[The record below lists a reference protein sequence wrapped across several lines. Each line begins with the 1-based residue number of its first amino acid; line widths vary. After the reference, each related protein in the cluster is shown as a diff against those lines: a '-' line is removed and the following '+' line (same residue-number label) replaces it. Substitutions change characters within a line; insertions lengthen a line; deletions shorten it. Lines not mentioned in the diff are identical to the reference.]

1 MDRRRAIASLCAAA
15 GALATTIASAPARA
29 AGDGPLRRAI
39 PKGRGETIP
48 AVGLGTWLTF
58 DIGDAAAER
67 ARRGL
72 VIDALLAGGG
82 GMIDSSPMYGR
93 AERVVGDLLATRG
106 HAGRVFSAT
115 KVWTPFERQGP
126 EQAAESLRLW
136 RLPRLDLLY
145 VHNLLQWSAHLKTL
159 RALKERGQ
167 VRYIGVTTSH
177 GRRHDEML
185 DVMRREPLDFIQI
198 TYSPADTSAE
208 RVIDEAA
215 GRGIAVVANRPFD
228 GGALVDRANRL
239 PLPGWARELGCD
251 AWAQVLLK
259 WIVARP
265 GVVCAIPATTDPAHM
280 TQNMGALHG
289 PLPDAAM
296 RRRILEHLQ
305 RSP

>member
-1 MDRRRAIASLCAAA
+1 MNRRETLVALGAAA
-15 GALATTIASAPARA
+15 AALPARA
-29 AGDGPLRRAI
+29 AADPPLRRAI
-39 PKGRGETIP
+39 PNGRGETIP

-67 ARRGL
+67 TRRGQVL
-72 VIDALLAGGG
+72 DALLAGGG

-93 AERVVGDLLATRG
+93 AERVVGDLLAARG
-106 HAGRVFSAT
+106 PAGRVFSAT
-115 KVWTPFERQGP
+115 KVWTPFERSGT

-145 VHNLLQWSAHLKTL
+145 VHNLLNWRAHLKTI
-159 RALKERGQ
+159 RALKERAQ
-167 VRYIGVTTSH
+167 VRYVGVTTSH

-185 DVMRREPLDFIQI
+185 EVIRREPLDFIQV
-198 TYSPADTSAE
+198 TYSPADTTAD

-215 GRGIAVVANRPFD
+215 ARGIAVVANRPFD

-265 GVVCAIPATTDPAHM
+265 GIVCAIPATTDPAHM
-280 TQNMGALHG
+280 AQNMGALRG
-289 PLPDAAM
+289 PLPDATM

-305 RSP
+305 RVL